1 MESVRERIYP
11 DLSRDKKKICLE
23 KRGRNRG
30 PALFEMGGMV
40 IGRWLIS
47 GQCVRTGRSMG
58 VKWWPLVSAQ
68 RRRTARLLLRCDVAR
83 GREGGEKGE
92 GEGSEKWGK
101 ERRVA
106 RKKGNG
112 CQEKGNSSTSNRVSR
127 CQWLVVVA
135 GWRGTGASPPI
146 PWKR

>member
-1 MESVRERIYP
+1 MRERIYP

-58 VKWWPLVSAQ
+58 VKWWPLVGAQ
-68 RRRTARLLLRCDVAR
+68 RRRTARLLLRCDVAQGEGGRREGR
-83 GREGGEKGE
+83 GRRE
-92 GEGSEKWGK
+92 
-101 ERRVA
+101 
-106 RKKGNG
+106 
-112 CQEKGNSSTSNRVSR
+112 
-127 CQWLVVVA
+127 
-135 GWRGTGASPPI
+135 
-146 PWKR
+146 